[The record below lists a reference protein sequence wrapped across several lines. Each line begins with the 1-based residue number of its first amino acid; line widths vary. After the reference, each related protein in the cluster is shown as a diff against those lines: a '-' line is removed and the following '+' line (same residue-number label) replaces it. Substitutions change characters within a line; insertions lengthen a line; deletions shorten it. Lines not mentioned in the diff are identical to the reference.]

1 MKKLVERVTLG
12 QSNPVQNERLLDEF
26 LDRLKPA
33 LKFYVK
39 ASNPPIYDEAVVKA
53 LIYESLLTEAVNN
66 LTIFPAA
73 NSATAQVNVATT
85 QDANQGYDRRNQPQ
99 RFRSR
104 SQFPSGYAYQ
114 NRTYSRRSF
123 ERAPNSEV
131 VCYRCGKPGHIQTF
145 CRFSLPPSNI
155 QPPQQNSRGY
165 PAAPNYLRGYRSGGP
180 SNRWYRVSNCATF
193 ETTVYAYHGSTHI
206 ESPIGPLPGCQCED
220 GACAMESG
228 AAVIWKPDAEESCQF
243 ISVAAMKGTMADKV
257 WLSDSK
263 EFALPLSLS
272 DPTIS
277 DCGRSLITTDQ
288 GYAIR
293 IISMKSRPKRSFI
306 SSSLSSQVGLN

>member
-1 MKKLVERVTLG
+1 MHDFAERMKKLVERVTLG

-123 ERAPNSEV
+123 ERAPNSE
-131 VCYRCGKPGHIQTF
+131 
-145 CRFSLPPSNI
+145 
-155 QPPQQNSRGY
+155 PPQQNSRGY

-180 SNRWYRVSNCATF
+180 SNRWYR
-193 ETTVYAYHGSTHI
+193 
-206 ESPIGPLPGCQCED
+206 GCQCED

-243 ISVAAMKGTMADKV
+243 ISVAAMKGTMADK
-257 WLSDSK
+257 WGNEQQSAFTQLRDALLK
-263 EFALPLSLS
+263 EPILGYPDYDKPFHIFTDASS
-272 DPTIS
+272 VAQA
-277 DCGRSLITTDQ
+277 GALIT
-288 GYAIR
+288 R
-293 IISMKSRPKRSFI
+293 
-306 SSSLSSQVGLN
+306 